1 MKHTEKKI
9 ITLPAGAEL
18 VDTHCHL
25 DMDDYGQDLDT
36 VLVTAGTSG
45 ISKIVTIGIDY
56 QSSLNSIK
64 LARRYEQIYA
74 AVGVH
79 PHNAGTVSESEYQE
93 LARLV
98 EDPANKIVAYGE
110 IGLDYFRGRCPK
122 DIQLTHFERQLQ
134 LAKELS
140 LPIIIHDRDAH
151 EDIMRL
157 LKRYA
162 PFQASGVMHCF
173 SGDLN
178 LARETMELGL
188 YISIPGIVT
197 FKKSEMLQE
206 VAQNIPLERMLLETD
221 GPFLAPVPHRS
232 KRNQPSY
239 LVYTVAA
246 IAKIRNISPETIAQA
261 TTANAFELFGLGL
274 RA

>member
-1 MKHTEKKI
+1 MKHTDKKI
-9 ITLPAGAEL
+9 ITLPAGTEL

-25 DMDDYGQDLDT
+25 DMDDYRQDLDT
-36 VLVTAGTSG
+36 VLNTATTNG

-56 QSSLNSIK
+56 QSSLSSIK

-74 AVGVH
+74 AVGIH
-79 PHNAGTVSESEYQE
+79 PHYAGTVSESEYKE

-98 EDPANKIVAYGE
+98 EDPANKIIAYGE
-110 IGLDYFRGRCPK
+110 IGLDYFRGHCPR
-122 DIQLTHFERQLQ
+122 DVQLTHFERQLQ

-151 EDIMRL
+151 EDIMKL

-162 PFQASGVMHCF
+162 PFPASGVMHCF

-178 LARETMELGL
+178 LARETMKLGL

-197 FKKSEMLQE
+197 FKKSEMMQE
-206 VAQNIPLERMLLETD
+206 VAQNIPLDRMLLETD

-239 LVYTVAA
+239 LVYTAAA
-246 IAKIRNISPETIAQA
+246 IAELRNTSPETIAQA
-261 TTANAFELFGLGL
+261 TTANAYELFGLGS